1 MIDQL
6 SVDDLKKKFDA
17 GEKIVLVDVRQANEL
32 DICKIDGAI
41 HIPLHELTQRVGE
54 LDPSSEIVMQ
64 CHHGGRSQR
73 AAEFLVSQG
82 FRNVANLAGG
92 IEAWA
97 VHIDPNMARY

>member
-6 SVDDLKKKFDA
+6 SVDDLKRKLDA
-17 GEKIVLVDVRQANEL
+17 GEKFVLVDVRQANEL
-32 DICKIDGAI
+32 DICKIAGAI

-92 IEAWA
+92 IEEWA
-97 VHIDPNMARY
+97 ARIDPDMARY

>member
-6 SVDDLKKKFDA
+6 SVHDLKKKFDA
-17 GEKIVLVDVRQANEL
+17 GEKFVLVDVRQANEL
-32 DICKIDGAI
+32 DICKIAGAV
-41 HIPLHELTQRVGE
+41 HIPLHELTQRVNE
-54 LDPSSEIVMQ
+54 LDPSAEIVMQ

-73 AAEFLVSQG
+73 AAEFLVAQG

-97 VHIDPNMARY
+97 VHIDPGMARY